1 MTSTRKVTR
10 YKNTTKTKYVEKGGV
25 TYRVV
30 EMSGM
35 KIMIKATDK
44 EIKQSKTMSQIQ
56 ARPNGYSGEEHRDTR
71 SNSPIKKWG

>member
-44 EIKQSKTMSQIQ
+44 EIKQSKTMS
-56 ARPNGYSGEEHRDTR
+56 
-71 SNSPIKKWG
+71 